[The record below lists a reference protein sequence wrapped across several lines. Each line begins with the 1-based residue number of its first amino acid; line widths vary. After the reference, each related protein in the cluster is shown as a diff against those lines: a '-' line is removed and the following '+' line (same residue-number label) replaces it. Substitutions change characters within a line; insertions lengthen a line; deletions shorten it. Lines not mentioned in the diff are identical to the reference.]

1 MTEWTVNNKL
11 NDWYEK
17 QYHVKLPKKWET
29 KSRLYFSLGTYSN
42 FIPSG
47 SDSLITAD
55 SLTFKSRASAVP
67 TGEWVVVGTVVESAP
82 LFDNPD
88 APSIS
93 GGALSGPAGIYR
105 VVNATTVTDSEV
117 TLTPPVAL
125 SSLGTPGDDLT
136 IYYLQFSSESPSV
149 VLPDGGFTA
158 TETWSSYVNGNTFT
172 QLDANYARTNSNIGA
187 NIATDADGIA
197 GLGCSFGLT
206 AGNTPISIYRDDITA
221 ELATRLVTDRVQVL
235 VKMRTVGDNSRA
247 GFGWTNGTNF
257 TGMCSIWNVST
268 STLSIMT
275 EGSLA
280 GGSNKT
286 DVLASI
292 APASVIW
299 LRFEVEGADLR
310 GKAWAD
316 GAGEP
321 GSWMQTRIH
330 SGNLT
335 FSQFGLVTRAG
346 GLITNCLGYSI
357 GINADAPAI

>member
-1 MTEWTVNNKL
+1 ML
-11 NDWYEK
+11 
-17 QYHVKLPKKWET
+17 
-29 KSRLYFSLGTYSN
+29 SLALSSTSIAALLTGNPAVYLS

-47 SDSLITAD
+47 STGLITAD
-55 SLTFKSRASAVP
+55 SLTFKSRLDVTAE
-67 TGEWVVVGTVVESAP
+67 GWGIVETEVLVAPSAP
-82 LFDNPD
+82 SPTT
-88 APSIS
+88 PYIS
-93 GGALSGPAGIYR
+93 GGDLNGPSGIYR

-117 TLTPPVAL
+117 TLTPPVSL

-136 IYYLQFSSESPSV
+136 IYHLQFSSASPEV
-149 VLPDGGFTA
+149 ILPAGGFTA
-158 TETWSSYVNGNTFT
+158 TETWSSYANGNTFT
-172 QLDANYARTNSNIGA
+172 QMDANYARTSANIGA
-187 NIATDADGIA
+187 DIATDAAGAA

-206 AGNTPISIYRDDITA
+206 AGAVPLSIHRDDITA
-221 ELATRLVTDRVQVL
+221 ELATRVVADRVQVL
-235 VKMRTVGDNSRA
+235 VKMRTVGANSRA
-247 GFGWTNGTNF
+247 GFGWTDGTNF
-257 TGMCSIWNVST
+257 TGMCSIWNIST

-299 LRFEVEGADLR
+299 LRFEVEGAVLR

-330 SGNLT
+330 GSDLT
-335 FSQFGLVTRAG
+335 FSQFGLVTRTG
-346 GLITNCLGYSI
+346 GRITNCLGYSI
-357 GINADAPAI
+357 GVNNDAPSFS